1 MFRIPTSFRPLPLL
15 SMLCGSLPAEPESPV
30 APKGY
35 DEKVRPILENKCF
48 GCHGEKKQKGKI
60 RLDTLSAD
68 LIKDVRSAETWH
80 DVRGVIN
87 LGEMPPDDEE
97 DLTTDERKVV
107 LDWLNA
113 SVDHAQKVGQSKG
126 GRVVLR
132 RLTRDQYQNTMR
144 DLLGLDINHIQDI
157 PQDPMSP
164 DGLRNNGSSL
174 QMTGEQLE
182 HYINAARD
190 ALDKVIVTGPQPK
203 MFHHTFK
210 ESSKVRMER
219 GEIAGNR
226 LGPKVRFIGRIK
238 DDYPDEGPFEIRVKV
253 KAELPEKKG
262 PIPRMRVVVGYRPD
276 TLLQEETMAEMDITK
291 EGTHE
296 YVFRG
301 RLENFPLPVRGQ
313 GKYPGLLVNVMN
325 VANEHAAVKSEK
337 RKDEKGKMRNFRVE
351 DPDHAY
357 LVVES
362 VEFNGPI
369 YESWPPKN
377 HQDILIDSKEKY
389 PDDEAK
395 QVAHIFRNFVPKA
408 WRKKVGPDEVAKLTS
423 FFVKIRPDFPSFEE
437 ALKETLVLVLVS
449 QDFLYLMEP
458 QSAKKR
464 NLNAY
469 ELAARLS
476 YFLWNTLPDDRLRDL
491 ALQNKLTKPDVLR
504 QEVAR
509 MIKDPRAD
517 EFMTTFATQWLDVD
531 AIDRIE
537 IEPSIYGKP
546 PPDLKENFRS
556 ETIHFFGEILRH
568 NLSAEN
574 FIESDFQMV
583 NQELAGHYGIEGV
596 YGGEFRRVKKS
607 EERGGVLTHGSVL
620 LGHSTG
626 YDSSIIKRAVFVRK
640 NLLNDPPPPPPP
652 NVPPLD
658 ETDPKFSKLP
668 IREQLRIHRDDPAC
682 ADCHRNIDPWG
693 QMLEAYG
700 ATGLIREEIPRKRGK
715 KVVARHPVD
724 TTGKLPDGTGLKN
737 LDELKN
743 YLLTERKE
751 QFAKALTSKL
761 LTYALGRSLEFSD
774 EPLVEEI
781 SKKSLKNGLR
791 LQSLVQSIVTSEA
804 FLTK

>member
-1 MFRIPTSFRPLPLL
+1 MLKILTSLKYLPLL
-15 SMLCGSLPAEPESPV
+15 LMFCGSLAAKPDSPA
-30 APKGY
+30 APGGY
-35 DEKVRPILENKCF
+35 EDQVRPILENKCF
-48 GCHGEKKQKGKI
+48 GCHGEQKQKGKI
-60 RLDTLSAD
+60 RLDTLSSD
-68 LIKDVRSAETWH
+68 MIKDRSAETWH

-97 DLTTDERKVV
+97 DLTAEERKIV

-113 SVDHAQKVGQSKG
+113 TIEHAHKVHQSKG
-126 GRVVLR
+126 GQVVLR
-132 RLTRDQYQNTMR
+132 RLTRNQYQNTMR

-157 PQDPMSP
+157 PQDPMSR

-174 QMTGEQLE
+174 QMTGEQME
-182 HYINAARD
+182 HYISAARD
-190 ALDKVIVTGPQPK
+190 ALDKVIITGPQPK

-253 KAELPEKKG
+253 KADLPEKKG
-262 PIPRMRVVVGYRPD
+262 PIPRLRVVVGYRPD
-276 TLLQEETMAEMDITK
+276 TLLQEKTLAELDITK
-291 EGTHE
+291 EGMHE

-325 VANEHAAVKSEK
+325 VANEYAEVKMEK
-337 RKDEKGKMRNFRVE
+337 RKDEKGKDRNFRIE
-351 DPDHAY
+351 DPDLPY
-357 LVVES
+357 LAVES
-362 VEFNGPI
+362 VEFKGPI
-369 YESWPPKN
+369 YESWPPKH

-389 PDDEAK
+389 PDNEAK
-395 QVAHIFRNFVPKA
+395 QVAHILKNFLPKA
-408 WRKKVGPDEVAKLTS
+408 WRKEVAPEEVEKLTS
-423 FFVKIRPDFPSFEE
+423 FFTRIRPDFPSFEE
-437 ALKETLVLVLVS
+437 ALRETLVLVLVS

-458 QSAKKR
+458 ESQEKR
-464 NLNAY
+464 KLNSH

-476 YFLWNTLPDDRLRDL
+476 YFLWNTLPDDWLRDL
-491 ALQNKLTKPDVLR
+491 ANQNKLTEPDALR
-504 QEVAR
+504 QKVAR
-509 MIKDPRAD
+509 MVKDPRAD
-517 EFMTTFATQWLDVD
+517 EFIRTFATQWLDVD

-537 IEPSIYGKP
+537 IEPNIYGKP
-546 PPDLKENFRS
+546 HPDLKENFRN
-556 ETIHFFGEILRH
+556 ETIHFFGEILRR

-574 FIESDFQMV
+574 FIESDFQLV
-583 NQELAGHYGIEGV
+583 NQELADHYKIKGV
-596 YGGEFRRVKKS
+596 YGGDFRKVKKS
-607 EERGGVLTHGSVL
+607 AERGGVLTHGSVL

-658 ETDPKFSKLP
+658 ESDPKFSKLP
-668 IREQLRIHRDDPAC
+668 IREQLGIHRDDPAC
-682 ADCHRNIDPWG
+682 ADCHLNIDPWG
-693 QMLEAYG
+693 QMFEAYG
-700 ATGLIREEIPRKRGK
+700 ATGLIREEIPRKHGK

-724 TTGKLPDGTGLKN
+724 STGKLPDGRELKN
-737 LDELKN
+737 LDELKK
-743 YLLTERKE
+743 YLLTERRQ
-751 QFAKALTSKL
+751 QFAQALTSKL
-761 LTYALGRSLEFSD
+761 LAYAMGRSLEFSD

-781 SKKSLKNGLR
+781 TKKSLKNGLR
-791 LQSLVQSIVTSEA
+791 LQSLVESIVTSEA

>member
-1 MFRIPTSFRPLPLL
+1 MLKIPTSLKYLPLL
-15 SMLCGSLPAEPESPV
+15 LMLCGSLAAKSESPK
-30 APKGY
+30 APGGY
-35 DEKVRPILENKCF
+35 EDQVRPILENKCF
-48 GCHGEKKQKGKI
+48 GCHGEQKQKGKI

-97 DLTTDERKVV
+97 DLTAEERKVV

-113 SVDHAQKVGQSKG
+113 TIEHAHKVHQSKG
-126 GRVVLR
+126 GQVVLR
-132 RLTRDQYQNTMR
+132 RLTREQYQNTMR

-174 QMTGEQLE
+174 QMTGEQME

-190 ALDKVIVTGPQPK
+190 ALDKAIVTGPQPE

-210 ESSKVRMER
+210 ESSKVGMES
-219 GEIAGNR
+219 GEIAGTR
-226 LGPKVRFIGRIK
+226 LGPKARFIGSIK
-238 DDYPDEGPFEIRVKV
+238 KDYPEEGPFEIRVKL
-253 KAELPEKKG
+253 KADLPEKKG
-262 PIPRMRVVVGYRPD
+262 PIPRLRVVVGYRPD
-276 TLLQEETMAEMDITK
+276 TLLQEKTLAELDIIK

-296 YVFRG
+296 YVLRG

-325 VANEHAAVKSEK
+325 VANEHAEVKTEK
-337 RKDEKGKMRNFRVE
+337 RKDEKGKDRNFRIE
-351 DPDHAY
+351 DPDLPY

-362 VEFNGPI
+362 VEFKGPI
-369 YESWPPKN
+369 YESWPPK
-377 HQDILIDSKEKY
+377 HDQDILIDSKEKY

-395 QVAHIFRNFVPKA
+395 QVAHILKNFLPKA
-408 WRKKVGPDEVAKLTS
+408 WRKEVAPEEVEKLTS
-423 FFVKIRPDFPSFEE
+423 FFTKIRPDFPSFEE

-458 QSAKKR
+458 ESQEKR
-464 NLNAY
+464 KLNPH

-476 YFLWNTLPDDRLRDL
+476 YFLWNTLPDDWLRDL
-491 ALQNKLTKPDVLR
+491 ANQNKLTEPDALR

-509 MIKDPRAD
+509 MVKDPRAD
-517 EFMTTFATQWLDVD
+517 EFIRTFATQWLDVD
-531 AIDRIE
+531 TIDRIE
-537 IEPSIYGKP
+537 IEPNIYGKP
-546 PPDLKENFRS
+546 HPDLKENFRS
-556 ETIHFFGEILRH
+556 ETIHFFGEILRR

-583 NQELAGHYGIEGV
+583 NQELADHYKIEGV
-596 YGGEFRRVKKS
+596 YGGDFRKVKKS
-607 EERGGVLTHGSVL
+607 AERGGVLTHGSVL

-658 ETDPKFSKLP
+658 ESDPKFSKLP
-668 IREQLRIHRDDPAC
+668 IREQLRIHRDDPAW

-693 QMLEAYG
+693 QMFEAYG
-700 ATGLIREEIPRKRGK
+700 ATGLIRKEIPRKHGK

-724 TTGKLPDGTGLKN
+724 STGKLPDGRELKN
-737 LDELKN
+737 LDELKR
-743 YLLTERKE
+743 YLLTERR
-751 QFAKALTSKL
+751 QQYAQALTSKIL
-761 LTYALGRSLEFSD
+761 AYSMGRSLEFSD

-781 SKKSLKNGLR
+781 AKKSLKNGLR
-791 LQSLVQSIVTSEA
+791 LQSLVESTVTSEA

>member
-1 MFRIPTSFRPLPLL
+1 MLKILTSLKYLPLL
-15 SMLCGSLPAEPESPV
+15 LMLCGSLAAKSESPK
-30 APKGY
+30 APEGY
-35 DEKVRPILENKCF
+35 EDQVRPILQAKCF
-48 GCHGEKKQKGKI
+48 GCHGEQKQKGKI
-60 RLDTLSAD
+60 RLDTLSSD
-68 LIKDVRSAETWH
+68 MIKDRSAETWH

-97 DLTTDERKVV
+97 DLTAEERKVV

-113 SVDHAQKVGQSKG
+113 TIDHAHKVHRSKG
-126 GRVVLR
+126 GQVVLR
-132 RLTRDQYQNTMR
+132 RLTREQYQNTMR

-157 PQDPMSP
+157 PQDPMSR

-174 QMTGEQLE
+174 QMTGEQME
-182 HYINAARD
+182 HYISAARD
-190 ALDKVIVTGPQPK
+190 ALDKAIITGPQPK

-253 KAELPEKKG
+253 KADLPEKKG
-262 PIPRMRVVVGYRPD
+262 PIPRLRVVVGYRPD
-276 TLLQEETMAEMDITK
+276 TLLQEKTLAELDITK
-291 EGTHE
+291 EGMHE

-325 VANEHAAVKSEK
+325 VANEYAEVKTEK
-337 RKDEKGKMRNFRVE
+337 RKDEKGKDRNFRVE
-351 DPDHAY
+351 DPDLPY

-362 VEFNGPI
+362 VEFKGPI
-369 YESWPPKN
+369 YESWPPKH

-389 PDDEAK
+389 PDNEAR
-395 QVAHIFRNFVPKA
+395 QVAHILKNFLPKA
-408 WRKKVGPDEVAKLTS
+408 WRKMVASEEVEKLTS
-423 FFVKIRPDFPSFEE
+423 FFTMIRPDFPSFAE
-437 ALKETLVLVLVS
+437 ALRETLVLVLVS

-458 QSAKKR
+458 ESQEKR
-464 NLNAY
+464 KLNSH

-491 ALQNKLTKPDVLR
+491 ANQNKLTEPEALR

-509 MIKDPRAD
+509 MVKDPRAD
-517 EFMTTFATQWLDVD
+517 EFIRTFATQWLDVD

-537 IEPSIYGKP
+537 IEPNIYGKP
-546 PPDLKENFRS
+546 HPDLKENFRS
-556 ETIHFFGEILRH
+556 ETIHFFGEILRR

-574 FIESDFQMV
+574 FIESDFQLV
-583 NQELAGHYGIEGV
+583 NQELADHYKIEGV
-596 YGGEFRRVKKS
+596 YGGYFRKVKKS
-607 EERGGVLTHGSVL
+607 AERGGVLTHGSVL

-658 ETDPKFSKLP
+658 ESDPKFSKLP

-693 QMLEAYG
+693 QMFEAYG
-700 ATGLIREEIPRKRGK
+700 ATGLIRKEIPRKHGK

-724 TTGKLPDGTGLKN
+724 STGKLPDGRELKN
-737 LDELKN
+737 LDELKR
-743 YLLTERKE
+743 YLLTERRQ
-751 QFAKALTSKL
+751 QFAQALTSKL
-761 LTYALGRSLEFSD
+761 LAYAMGRSLEFSD

-791 LQSLVQSIVTSEA
+791 LQSLVESIVTSKA

>member
-1 MFRIPTSFRPLPLL
+1 
-15 SMLCGSLPAEPESPV
+15 MLCGSLLAKPESPP
-30 APKGY
+30 APDGY
-35 DEKVRPILENKCF
+35 QEKVRPILKAKCF
-48 GCHGEKKQKGKI
+48 GCHGDQKQKGKI
-60 RLDTLSAD
+60 RLDTLSVD

-97 DLTTDERKVV
+97 DLTADERKVV

-113 SVDHAQKVGQSKG
+113 TIEHAHKVHRGKG

-132 RLTRDQYQNTMR
+132 RLTREQYQNTMR

-174 QMTGEQLE
+174 QMTAEQLE

-190 ALDKVIVTGPQPK
+190 ALDKAIVTGPQPK
-203 MFHHTFK
+203 MFHHTFT
-210 ESSKVRMER
+210 ESSKVRMEK
-219 GEIAGNR
+219 GEVAGNR

-253 KAELPEKKG
+253 KADLPEEKG
-262 PIPRMRVVVGYRPD
+262 PIPRLRVVVGYRPD
-276 TLLQEETMAEMDITK
+276 TLLQEKTLAELDITK
-291 EGTHE
+291 EGMHE

-325 VANEHAAVKSEK
+325 VANEHAEVETEK
-337 RKDEKGKMRNFRVE
+337 RKDEKGKNRNFRIE
-351 DPDHAY
+351 DPNLPY

-362 VEFNGPI
+362 VEFKGLI
-369 YESWPPKN
+369 HESWPPKH

-395 QVAHIFRNFVPKA
+395 QVAHILNNFLPKA
-408 WRKKVGPDEVAKLTS
+408 WRKKVASKEVEKLTS
-423 FFVKIRPDFPSFEE
+423 FFTKIRPDFPSFEE
-437 ALKETLVLVLVS
+437 ALKETLMMALVS
-449 QDFLYLMEP
+449 KDFLYLMEP
-458 QSAKKR
+458 ESQEKR
-464 NLNAY
+464 RLNSH
-469 ELAARLS
+469 ELATRLS

-491 ALQNKLTKPDVLR
+491 ALQNELNNPDVLR
-504 QEVAR
+504 QEVER
-509 MIKDPRAD
+509 MVKDRRAD
-517 EFMTTFATQWLDVD
+517 DFIRTFATQWLDVD

-537 IEPSIYGKP
+537 IEPNIYGKTH
-546 PPDLKENFRS
+546 PDLKENFRS
-556 ETIHFFGEILRH
+556 ETIHFFGEILRK

-583 NQELAGHYGIEGV
+583 NQELADHYGIEGIF
-596 YGGEFRRVKKS
+596 GGDFRKVKKS
-607 EERGGVLTHGSVL
+607 ADRGGVLTHGSVL

-626 YDSSIIKRAVFVRK
+626 YDSSIIKRAVFIRK

-658 ETDPKFSKLP
+658 ETDPKFSKLS
-668 IREQLRIHRDDPAC
+668 IRDQLRLHRIDPAC
-682 ADCHRNIDPWG
+682 ADCHRSIDPWG
-693 QMLEAYG
+693 HMLEAYG
-700 ATGLIREEIPRKRGK
+700 ATGLIRGEIPRKRGR
-715 KVVARHPVD
+715 KVVARHLVD
-724 TTGKLPDGTGLKN
+724 TTGKLPDGTELKN
-737 LDELKN
+737 LDDLKK
-743 YLLTERKE
+743 YLLIERKE
-751 QFAKALTSKL
+751 QYAQALTSKL
-761 LTYALGRSLEFSD
+761 LAYALGRSLEFSD
-774 EPLVEEI
+774 EALVEEI
-781 SKKSLKNGLR
+781 AEESMENDLR
-791 LQSLVQSIVTSEA
+791 LRSLVQSIVTSEA

>member
-1 MFRIPTSFRPLPLL
+1 MLRILTSLNHLL
-15 SMLCGSLPAEPESPV
+15 LLLLLCGSLPAKPGAPA

-35 DEKVRPILENKCF
+35 EDKVRPILQAKCF
-48 GCHGEKKQKGKI
+48 GCHGEQKQKGKI
-60 RLDTLSAD
+60 RLDTLSSD
-68 LIKDVRSAETWH
+68 MVKDVRSAETWH

-97 DLTTDERKVV
+97 DLTTEERKVV

-113 SVDHAQKVGQSKG
+113 SIDHAHKVHQSKG

-157 PQDPMSP
+157 PEDPMSP

-190 ALDKVIVTGPQPK
+190 ALDKVIVSDPQPE

-219 GEIAGNR
+219 GEISGNR

-238 DDYPDEGPFEIRVKV
+238 DDYPEEGPFEIRVKV

-262 PIPRMRVVVGYRPD
+262 PIPRLRVVVGYRPD
-276 TLLQEETMAEMDITK
+276 TLLQEKTMAELDIIK
-291 EGTHE
+291 KGTHE

-301 RLENFPLPVRGQ
+301 RIENFPLPVRGQ

-325 VANEHAAVKSEK
+325 VANEYAEVKTEK
-337 RKDEKGKMRNFRVE
+337 RKDEKGKTRNVRIE
-351 DPDHAY
+351 DPELPY

-362 VEFNGPI
+362 VEFKGPI
-369 YESWPPKN
+369 YESWPPKH
-377 HQDILIDSKEKY
+377 HQDILIDSKEKC

-395 QVAHIFRNFVPKA
+395 QVAHILRNFLMKA
-408 WRKKVGPDEVAKLTS
+408 WRKPVSPKEVEKLTS
-423 FFVKIRPDFPSFEE
+423 FFTKIRPDFPSFEE
-437 ALKETLVLVLVS
+437 ALKETLVMVLVS
-449 QDFLYLMEP
+449 QDFLYLVEP
-458 QSAKKR
+458 ESQEKR
-464 NLNAY
+464 KLKSH

-476 YFLWNTLPDDRLRDL
+476 YFLWNTLPDDRLREL
-491 ALQNKLTKPDVLR
+491 AHQNELTNPDVLS
-504 QEVAR
+504 QEVER
-509 MIKDPRAD
+509 MVKDKRSD
-517 EFMTTFATQWLDVD
+517 EFIQTFATQWLDVD

-537 IEPSIYGKP
+537 IEPNIYGKSH
-546 PPDLKENFRS
+546 PDLKENFRS
-556 ETIHFFGEILRH
+556 ETIHFFAEILRN

-583 NQELAGHYGIEGV
+583 NHELADHYGIEGV
-596 YGGEFRRVKKS
+596 YGGDFRKVKKS
-607 EERGGVLTHGSVL
+607 AKRGGVLTHGSVL

-658 ETDPKFSKLP
+658 ESDPKFSKLP
-668 IREQLRIHRDDPAC
+668 IREQLRIHREDLAC

-693 QMLEAYG
+693 QMFEAYG
-700 ATGLIREEIPRKRGK
+700 ATGLIREEIPRKHGK

-724 TTGKLPDGTGLKN
+724 STGKLPDGRELKN
-737 LDELKN
+737 LEELKK
-743 YLLTERKE
+743 YLLTERRQ
-751 QFAKALTSKL
+751 QFAQALTSRL
-761 LTYALGRSLEFSD
+761 LAYALGRSLEFSD

-781 SKKSLKNGLR
+781 AKKSLKNDLR

>member
-1 MFRIPTSFRPLPLL
+1 MLKILTSLKYLPLL
-15 SMLCGSLPAEPESPV
+15 LMLCGSLAAKSESPA

-35 DEKVRPILENKCF
+35 EDQVRPILENKCF
-48 GCHGEKKQKGKI
+48 GCHGEQKQKGKI
-60 RLDTLSAD
+60 RLDTLSSD
-68 LIKDVRSAETWH
+68 MIKDRSAETWH

-87 LGEMPPDDEE
+87 LGEMPPDEEE
-97 DLTTDERKVV
+97 DLTAEERKIV

-113 SVDHAQKVGQSKG
+113 TIEHAHKVHHSKG
-126 GRVVLR
+126 GQVVLR

-157 PQDPMSP
+157 PQDPMSR

-174 QMTGEQLE
+174 QMTGEQME

-190 ALDKVIVTGPQPK
+190 ALDKAIVTGPQPK

-210 ESSKVRMER
+210 ESSKVRMES

-238 DDYPDEGPFEIRVKV
+238 EDYPDEGPFEIRVKL
-253 KAELPEKKG
+253 KADLPEKKG
-262 PIPRMRVVVGYRPD
+262 PIPRLRVVVGYRPD
-276 TLLQEETMAEMDITK
+276 TLLQEKTLAELDITK

-325 VANEHAAVKSEK
+325 VANEHAEVKTEK
-337 RKDEKGKMRNFRVE
+337 RKDEKGKDRNFRIE
-351 DPDHAY
+351 DPDLPY

-362 VEFNGPI
+362 VEFKGPI
-369 YESWPPKN
+369 YESWPPKH
-377 HQDILIDSKEKY
+377 HQEILIDSKEKY
-389 PDDEAK
+389 SDNEAK
-395 QVAHIFRNFVPKA
+395 QVAHILKNFLPKA
-408 WRKKVGPDEVAKLTS
+408 WRKMVAPEEVEKLTS
-423 FFVKIRPDFPSFEE
+423 FFTMIRPDSPSFAE
-437 ALKETLVLVLVS
+437 ALRETLVLVLVS

-458 QSAKKR
+458 ESQEKR
-464 NLNAY
+464 KLNSH
-469 ELAARLS
+469 ELAVRLS
-476 YFLWNTLPDDRLRDL
+476 YFLWNTLPDDGLRDL
-491 ALQNKLTKPDVLR
+491 ANQNKLTKPDALR

-509 MIKDPRAD
+509 MVKDPRAD
-517 EFMTTFATQWLDVD
+517 EFIRTFATQWLDVD

-537 IEPSIYGKP
+537 IEPNIYGKP
-546 PPDLKENFRS
+546 HPDLKENFRS
-556 ETIHFFGEILRH
+556 ETIHFFGEILRR

-574 FIESDFQMV
+574 FIESDFQLV
-583 NQELAGHYGIEGV
+583 NQELADHYKIKGV
-596 YGGEFRRVKKS
+596 YGGDFRKVKKS
-607 EERGGVLTHGSVL
+607 AERGGVLTHGSVL

-658 ETDPKFSKLP
+658 ESDPKFSKLP
-668 IREQLRIHRDDPAC
+668 IREQLGIHRADPAC

-693 QMLEAYG
+693 QMFEAYG
-700 ATGLIREEIPRKRGK
+700 ATGLIREEIPRKHGK

-724 TTGKLPDGTGLKN
+724 STGKLPDGKELKN
-737 LDELKN
+737 LDELKK
-743 YLLTERKE
+743 YLLTERRQ
-751 QFAKALTSKL
+751 QFAQALTSKL
-761 LTYALGRSLEFSD
+761 LAYAMGRSLEFSD

-781 SKKSLKNGLR
+781 TKKSLKNGLR
-791 LQSLVQSIVTSEA
+791 LQSLVESIVTNKA
-804 FLTK
+804 FLAK